1 MITSADNKKIKQLIR
16 LKQAKYRKSDRQYL
30 VEGPHLVQ
38 EARLAG
44 VLLEAFSIEEKEGYT
59 QIEASLMR
67 KICSTDTLV
76 GEIGLCQMK
85 FLPKTGDPVLILDGI
100 QDPGNMGALM
110 RSAAAFGFTNFW
122 VGQGSVDL
130 FNEKVIRASQG
141 AIFKLS
147 FAFGKT
153 VDLIAT
159 LSDYQIFATDV
170 TQGMPLSEVP
180 PISKIA
186 VILGNEGN
194 GISEEVKALG
204 LKNIYIPMRNTESL
218 NVSVAGGII
227 LYCLQ
232 VKNLS

>member
-1 MITSADNKKIKQLIR
+1 MSNEIFTENRRPGFDFRWDTGSREHGGFD
-16 LKQAKYRKSDRQYL
+16 AKCRRVWVYQ
-30 VEGPHLVQ
+30 
-38 EARLAG
+38 
-44 VLLEAFSIEEKEGYT
+44 
-59 QIEASLMR
+59 
-67 KICSTDTLV
+67 
-76 GEIGLCQMK
+76 
-85 FLPKTGDPVLILDGI
+85 
-100 QDPGNMGALM
+100 
-110 RSAAAFGFTNFW
+110 FW